1 MRLVVLIAAFIS
13 LSATAT
19 PSSPPMRLTPVAVEL
34 FTSQGCSSCPP
45 ADVLISKLAR
55 EPNIVVLT
63 RPVTYWD
70 KLGWKDTLAREENT
84 SLQRSYAARGG
95 EGSGVYTPQ
104 AMVQG
109 RMAAVGSNEGQ
120 LRRLIHAEKRR
131 PGPTIAARATAEG
144 GREIVIVQASP
155 QSATVVL
162 VALKSN
168 APVKI
173 GAGENGG
180 RSVLYTNVVLSER
193 VVGYWPGGKGT
204 VRVPASLMRQSGA
217 DRYALLL
224 RQGTAGQI
232 VAARY
237 I

>member
-1 MRLVVLIAAFIS
+1 MRLVVLIAAVIS

-45 ADVLISKLAR
+45 ADVLMSKLAR

-131 PGPTIAARATAEG
+131 PGPTIAARATAFF
-144 GREIVIVQASP
+144 
-155 QSATVVL
+155 
-162 VALKSN
+162 
-168 APVKI
+168 
-173 GAGENGG
+173 
-180 RSVLYTNVVLSER
+180 
-193 VVGYWPGGKGT
+193 
-204 VRVPASLMRQSGA
+204 
-217 DRYALLL
+217 
-224 RQGTAGQI
+224 
-232 VAARY
+232 
-237 I
+237 